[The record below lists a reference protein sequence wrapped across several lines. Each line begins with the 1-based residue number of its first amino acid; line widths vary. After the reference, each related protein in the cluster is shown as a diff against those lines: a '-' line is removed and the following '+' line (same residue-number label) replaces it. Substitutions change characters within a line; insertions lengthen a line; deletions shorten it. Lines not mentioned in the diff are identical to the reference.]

1 MASSRSWR
9 DRLAPLAGLSRAQW
23 LLLLRAR
30 LWMNL
35 ASASLRVAGFERTR
49 RLLQPRPRH
58 DRGAG
63 HPADLAPAGIARV
76 VELAARAGLQR
87 HTCLPRSLVLQ
98 RLLAQR
104 GHDATLRL
112 GVRKEGE
119 RIAAHAWVEVDG
131 ETVGEA
137 ADVEERFARLLPAD
151 PG

>member
-9 DRLAPLAGLSRAQW
+9 ARLAPFAGLSLAQW

-30 LWMNL
+30 WLMNL

-49 RLLQPRPRH
+49 RLLDPCPGH
-58 DRGAG
+58 GRGASS
-63 HPADLAPAGIARV
+63 PEDVAPAAIARV
-76 VELAARAGLQR
+76 VELAARSGLRR
-87 HTCLPRSLVLQ
+87 HSCLPKSLVLQ

-104 GHDATLRL
+104 GHDAALRI

-119 RIAAHAWVEVDG
+119 RLAAHAWVEVDG
-131 ETVGEA
+131 VTVGEP

-151 PG
+151 PA